1 MFNRIIKTITSCLFY
16 IKLVYFQ
23 NILQDLSN
31 KTQDEYKIMHEDR
44 DSNVYVRH
52 IHYQDEYCYTL

>member
-23 NILQDLSN
+23 NICQNLSN
-31 KTQDEYKIMHEDR
+31 KTQDEYKIMYEDR

-52 IHYQDEYCYTL
+52 IH